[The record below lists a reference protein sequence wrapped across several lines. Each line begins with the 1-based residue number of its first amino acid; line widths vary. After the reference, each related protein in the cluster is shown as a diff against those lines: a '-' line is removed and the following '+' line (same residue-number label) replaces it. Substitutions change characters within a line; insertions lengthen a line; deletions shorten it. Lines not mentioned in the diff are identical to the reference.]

1 MYEATEV
8 TVEPGLYHARLK
20 NIEEA
25 ERKNFDTGEPEAC
38 HDWVFEVLEDG
49 YEDQTLKKRNSVSFG
64 PRSNNR
70 AYAQA
75 LLRRKIEPGEK
86 IEKRDLIGKECMINV
101 EHNETDRGTFANI
114 ASVMPIRKKG
124 DNTAEQAEQI
134 RQNLGKGSG
143 VTPAANGDAANDE
156 DIEDIPF

>member
-8 TVEPGLYHARLK
+8 VVEPGLYRAKLK

-38 HDWVFEVLEDG
+38 HDWVFEIVEEG
-49 YEDQTLKKRNSVSFG
+49 YEGQTLKKRNSVSFG

-70 AYAQA
+70 AFAQA
-75 LLRRKIEPGEK
+75 LLRKRIEPGDRIDK
-86 IEKRDLIGKECMINV
+86 PDLIGKECMINV

-114 ASVMPIRKKG
+114 DSVMPIRQKK
-124 DNTAEQAEQI
+124 DNTAVQAEQM
-134 RQNLGKGSG
+134 RQDLGQRS
-143 VTPAANGDAANDE
+143 PAIQGDAATEAEID
-156 DIEDIPF
+156 DLPDW